1 MESAPR
7 FVASILLACAA
18 ASGAAA
24 AEIVIASKD
33 LPVDEIERSE
43 LRSIFQGKK
52 RLIANEKVDLVVH
65 QGGATHERFLQD
77 QIGISPSQFQI
88 LWKRLVFTGQGKP
101 PRVAES
107 GAAAV
112 AIVASN
118 RSTIAYIDE
127 STPHEGVKVLRI
139 VDR

>member
-1 MESAPR
+1 MAHALPSVLR
-7 FVASILLACAA
+7 FMLACAC

-24 AEIVIASKD
+24 ADIVIVSKD
-33 LPVDEIERSE
+33 MPIDELPRSE
-43 LRSIFQGKK
+43 LRALFQGKK
-52 RLIANEKVDLVVH
+52 RLIANEKVDLVVL
-65 QGGATHERFLQD
+65 QGGSTHERFLQD

-88 LWKRLVFTGQGKP
+88 AWKRLVFTGQGKP

-107 GAAAV
+107 EAAAV

-127 STPHEGVKVLRI
+127 ATPHEGVKILRVL
-139 VDR
+139 DH